1 MRQERLCYDAD
12 REARNPDQVIRLRES
27 MSIVFVH
34 DYVEP
39 NGLSIRENNLNR
51 EHVIPLG
58 SIVEVV
64 YDDRD
69 EDEDSQ
75 TFGLRLFVVNHSRDC
90 DGTPLYDLSFS
101 RTAFKDHQELVEAEK
116 SGDRLATLLR
126 WQASGRLLRH
136 YSVECLKI
144 IPQEPRVSKNS

>member
-1 MRQERLCYDAD
+1 
-12 REARNPDQVIRLRES
+12 

-39 NGLSIRENNLNR
+39 NGRSIRENNYDR
-51 EHVIPLG
+51 QHTIPLG
-58 SIVEVV
+58 AIVEVV

-90 DGTPLYDLSFS
+90 DGTPLYDLSYS
-101 RTAFKDHQELVEAEK
+101 RTAFKDHQELLEAEK

-136 YSVECLKI
+136 YSAECLKI
-144 IPQEPRVSKNS
+144 VPQEPRAPKNT

>member
-1 MRQERLCYDAD
+1 
-12 REARNPDQVIRLRES
+12 
-27 MSIVFVH
+27 MSIVIVH
-34 DYVEP
+34 DYVEG

-51 EHVIPLG
+51 EHTIPLG

-69 EDEDSQ
+69 EDEDTQ

-101 RTAFKDHQELVEAEK
+101 RAAFKDHQELVEAEK
-116 SGDRLATLLR
+116 GGDRLAVLLR
-126 WQASGRLLRH
+126 WQAGGRLLRH
-136 YSVECLKI
+136 YSADCLKV
-144 IPQEPRVSKNS
+144 IPQEPRSKQKS